1 MPQPLISPGFARF
14 FPPETQNMC
23 GRYALYG
30 PRSRSR
36 AESDYFSNLEQFP
49 GSWNVAPGHTL
60 PITRL
65 TKGGEIEQ
73 LSARW
78 GLVPY
83 WSKDEKIAYKCI
95 NARAET
101 VSTTPAFRGPYTTRR
116 RCLVPACGFY
126 EWQKNASGKQ
136 PYYITSA
143 DETLLAF
150 AGLWDVWKKPDGE
163 TLTTFAVITTKANEL
178 TQRLHDRM
186 PVILEPENYRTWLE
200 AEDPRG
206 LLRPAPVEMLQCFP
220 VSERVNSPRNDAPD
234 LIAPAR

>member
-1 MPQPLISPGFARF
+1 
-14 FPPETQNMC
+14 MC

-30 PRSRSR
+30 PKSRSR
-36 AESDYFSNLEQFP
+36 AELEYFSALDQFP
-49 GSWNVAPGHTL
+49 GSWNVAPGQTL

-65 TKGGEIEQ
+65 SKDGAIEQ
-73 LSARW
+73 VTARW

-83 WSKDEKIAYKCI
+83 WAKEEKLGYKCI

-101 VSTTPAFRGPYTTRR
+101 VATAPAVRDAYRFKR

-126 EWQKNASGKQ
+126 EWMKHPFGKE

-150 AGLWDVWKKPDGE
+150 AGLWDNWRQPDGE
-163 TLTTFAVITTKANEL
+163 RLTSFTIITTTPNEL
-178 TQRLHDRM
+178 VARLHNRM
-186 PVILEPENYRTWLE
+186 PVILDPADYRAWLE
-200 AEDPRG
+200 AYDPRE
-206 LLRPAPVEMLQCFP
+206 LLKPPPVEMLQCYP
-220 VSERVNSPRNDAPD
+220 VSQRVNSTKNDAPD

>member
-1 MPQPLISPGFARF
+1 
-14 FPPETQNMC
+14 MC

-30 PRSRSR
+30 PKSRSR
-36 AESDYFSNLEQFP
+36 AEKDYFAQLETFP
-49 GSWNVAPGHTL
+49 DRWNVAPGEML

-65 TKGGEIEQ
+65 TKDGGIEQ
-73 LSARW
+73 VSARW

-83 WSKDEKIAYKCI
+83 WAKEEKFGFKCI

-101 VSTTPAFRGPYTTRR
+101 VATAPAFRDPYRYKR

-126 EWQKNASGKQ
+126 EWQKTPAGKT

-150 AGLWDVWKKPDGE
+150 AGLWDNWRTPDGQR
-163 TLTTFAVITTKANEL
+163 LTSFTIITTEPNEL
-178 TQRLHDRM
+178 VARLHDRM
-186 PVILEPENYRTWLE
+186 PVILDPADYRTWLE
-200 AEDPRG
+200 AEDPKD
-206 LLRPAPVEMLQCFP
+206 LLTSAPVEMLQCFP
-220 VSERVNSPRNDAPD
+220 VTQRVNSTKNDAPD